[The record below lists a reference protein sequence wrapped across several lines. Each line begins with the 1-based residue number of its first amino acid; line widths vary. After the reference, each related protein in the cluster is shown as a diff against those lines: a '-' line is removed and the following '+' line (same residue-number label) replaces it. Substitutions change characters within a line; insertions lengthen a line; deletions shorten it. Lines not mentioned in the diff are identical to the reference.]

1 MDILR
6 PKDDPTT
13 YLNDGMRKIDFV
25 LVYEDQNKDTLDFQD
40 IGPLDENNPLAA
52 EYDQFSK
59 GLKKKQKFSLWRQ
72 KFMASLHTI
81 GLEIEEE
88 VIHRSKNTLHF
99 IKLHG
104 PWQLLCR
111 YAEELNLRAPI
122 QLLSVRG
129 SSKSLWKLVRVDS

>member
-6 PKDDPTT
+6 PKDDATT

-59 GLKKKQKFSLWRQ
+59 
-72 KFMASLHTI
+72 
-81 GLEIEEE
+81 
-88 VIHRSKNTLHF
+88 
-99 IKLHG
+99 
-104 PWQLLCR
+104 
-111 YAEELNLRAPI
+111 
-122 QLLSVRG
+122 
-129 SSKSLWKLVRVDS
+129 